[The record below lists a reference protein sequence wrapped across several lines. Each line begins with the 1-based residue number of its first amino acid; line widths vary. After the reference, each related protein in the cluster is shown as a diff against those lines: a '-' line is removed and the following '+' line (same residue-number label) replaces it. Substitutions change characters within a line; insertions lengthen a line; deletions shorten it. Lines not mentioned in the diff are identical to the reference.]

1 MMGTERSLGVVEDFP
16 PHTPLDLV
24 GELVA
29 LPLSP
34 LSLAICLAIWQRKQW
49 AENFCCLEMVVASA
63 APMQRT

>member
-29 LPLSP
+29 LPLS
-34 LSLAICLAIWQRKQW
+34 LAICPAIWQRKLW
-49 AENFCCLEMVVASA
+49 AESFCCLEILVASA